1 MLSHPEG
8 PLAQAFLSTAEQAA
22 ARISTLALARQE
34 EEQRDNAVPIQ
45 LFDKL
50 PSRG

>member
-1 MLSHPEG
+1 M
-8 PLAQAFLSTAEQAA
+8 A
-22 ARISTLALARQE
+22 ARISTLAMQRAE
-34 EEQRDNAVPIQ
+34 EERQDTAVPIQ